1 MTRLEKK
8 LAALK
13 SEGRK
18 GLFIYITAGAPDI
31 ETSVRAMLEAE
42 RAGADVIELGIPFSD
57 PLADGPVIQESSVK
71 AIRNGMTLDGVLK
84 IVREIR
90 KSSEMPLVAMGYINN
105 LLSYGYNSAQPSN
118 DHYDGFEKFVVDAKA
133 AGLDGVI
140 LPDVPHEE
148 SSAMREISK
157 RNEFHL
163 VEFIT
168 PVTTVERMRETC
180 TDADGFIYC
189 VSNTGVTGVKE
200 LDFSVINRV
209 AREARQFT
217 STPMAVGFGIGN
229 AESAV
234 SAAVE
239 TDGVIVGSAV
249 VRRLLDGKF
258 DDAMALIKSMRDA
271 LDQHYRN

>member
-13 SEGRK
+13 AEGRK
-18 GLFIYITAGAPDI
+18 GLFIYITAGAPDA

-42 RAGADVIELGIPFSD
+42 KAGADVIELGIPFSD
-57 PLADGPVIQESSVK
+57 PLADGPVIQESSSMAV
-71 AIRNGMTLDGVLK
+71 RNGMTTAGVLEL
-84 IVREIR
+84 VREIR
-90 KSSEMPLVAMGYINN
+90 KESEMPLVAMGYINN
-105 LLSYGYNSAQPSN
+105 LLSYGFDGQKNYNG
-118 DHYDGFEKFVVDAKA
+118 YEKFVLDAKS

-148 SSAMREISK
+148 SEGMREISR

-168 PVTTVERMRETC
+168 PVTTVERMKDTC
-180 TDADGFIYC
+180 SNADGFIYC

-217 STPMAVGFGIGN
+217 QTPMAVGFGIGN

-234 SAAVE
+234 RAAVE

-258 DDAMALIKSMRDA
+258 DDAMKLIRSMRDA
-271 LDQHYRN
+271 LDEKYHH

>member
-1 MTRLEKK
+1 M
-8 LAALK
+8 
-13 SEGRK
+13 
-18 GLFIYITAGAPDI
+18 
-31 ETSVRAMLEAE
+31 
-42 RAGADVIELGIPFSD
+42 IELGIPFSD

-71 AIRNGMTLDGVLK
+71 AIRNGMTLNGVLD

-90 KSSEMPLVAMGYINN
+90 SQSEMPLIAMGYINN
-105 LLSYGYNSAQPSN
+105 LLSYDFDGSAHYN
-118 DHYDGFEKFVVDAKA
+118 GFDKFVVDAKA

-148 SSAMREISK
+148 AGDMRKISK
-157 RNEFHL
+157 RNAFHL

-180 TDADGFIYC
+180 SDADGFIYC

-234 SAAVE
+234 RAAVE

-258 DDAMALIKSMRDA
+258 DDAMSLIKSMRDA
-271 LDQHYRN
+271 LDQHYHG

>member
-18 GLFIYITAGAPDI
+18 GLFIYITAGAPDV

-42 RAGADVIELGIPFSD
+42 KAGADLIELGIPFSD
-57 PLADGPVIQESSVK
+57 PLADGPVIQESSSLAVRK
-71 AIRNGMTLDGVLK
+71 GMTTAGVLE

-90 KSSEMPLVAMGYINN
+90 RVSEMPLVAMGYINN
-105 LLSYGYNSAQPSN
+105 LLSYGFDGSENCN
-118 DHYDGFEKFVVDAKA
+118 GFEKFVIEAKA

-148 SSAMREISK
+148 SAEMREISR

-163 VEFIT
+163 TEFIT
-168 PVTTVERMRETC
+168 PVTTVERMKDTC
-180 TDADGFIYC
+180 ANADGFIYC

-200 LDFSVINRV
+200 LDFSTINRV
-209 AREARQFT
+209 VKAARQFT
-217 STPMAVGFGIGN
+217 GVPMAVGFGIGN
-229 AESAV
+229 ADSAV
-234 SAAVE
+234 RAASE
-239 TDGVIVGSAV
+239 TDAVIVGSAI

-258 DDAMALIKSMRDA
+258 NDAMNLIKSMRDA
-271 LDQHYRN
+271 LDKNYHA

>member
-8 LAALK
+8 LATLK

-18 GLFIYITAGAPDI
+18 GLFIYITAGAPDV
-31 ETSVRAMLEAE
+31 ETSLRAMLEAE

-57 PLADGPVIQESSVK
+57 PLADGPVIQESSALAV
-71 AIRNGMTLDGVLK
+71 RNGMTIYGVLE
-84 IVREIR
+84 IVRRIR
-90 KSSEMPLVAMGYINN
+90 KESEMPLVAMGYINN
-105 LLSYGYNSAQPSN
+105 LLSYGFDGQKIYN
-118 DHYDGFEKFVVDAKA
+118 GFEKFVVDAKA

-148 SSAMREISK
+148 AEAMRAISK

-168 PVTTVERMRETC
+168 PITTVERMRETC
-180 TDADGFIYC
+180 SEADGFIYC
-189 VSNTGVTGVKE
+189 VSNTGVTGVKK
-200 LDFSVINRV
+200 LDFGVINRV
-209 AREARQFT
+209 ARAARQFT
-217 STPMAVGFGIGN
+217 SIPMAVGFGIGN

-234 SAAVE
+234 AAAVE

-249 VRRLLDGKF
+249 VRLLLDGKF
-258 DDAMALIKSMRDA
+258 DEAMSLIRSMRAA
-271 LDQHYRN
+271 LDQNYHR

>member
-8 LAALK
+8 LATLK

-31 ETSVRAMLEAE
+31 ETSVRAMLDAE

-71 AIRNGMTLDGVLK
+71 AIRNGMTLNGVLEL
-84 IVREIR
+84 VRRIRRESEI
-90 KSSEMPLVAMGYINN
+90 PLIAMGYINN
-105 LLSYGYNSAQPSN
+105 LLSYAFDGSKEYN
-118 DHYDGFEKFVVDAKA
+118 GFEKFVVDAKA

-148 SSAMREISK
+148 AGEMRVISK
-157 RNEFHL
+157 RNAFHL

-180 TDADGFIYC
+180 SDADGFIYC

-200 LDFSVINRV
+200 LDFSVINKV

-217 STPMAVGFGIGN
+217 SVPMAVGFGIGN

-234 SAAVE
+234 RAAVE

-271 LDQHYRN
+271 LDQNYHR

>member
-8 LAALK
+8 LATLRA
-13 SEGRK
+13 EGRK
-18 GLFIYITAGAPDI
+18 GLFIYITAGAPDV
-31 ETSVRAMLEAE
+31 ETSIRAMLEAE

-57 PLADGPVIQESSVK
+57 PLADGPVIQESSSMAV
-71 AIRNGMTLDGVLK
+71 RNGMTIDGV
-84 IVREIR
+84 IDVVRRIR
-90 KSSEMPLVAMGYINN
+90 RESEMSLIAMGYINN
-105 LLSYGYNSAQPSN
+105 LLSYAFDGSAAHYN
-118 DHYDGFEKFVVDAKA
+118 GFEKFVVDAKA

-148 SSAMREISK
+148 SGAMREISK
-157 RNEFHL
+157 RNAFHL

-209 AREARQFT
+209 VRDARQFT
-217 STPMAVGFGIGN
+217 DTPMAVGFGIGN
-229 AESAV
+229 ADSAV
-234 SAAVE
+234 RAAVE

-271 LDQHYRN
+271 LDRQ

>member
-1 MTRLEKK
+1 
-8 LAALK
+8 
-13 SEGRK
+13 
-18 GLFIYITAGAPDI
+18 
-31 ETSVRAMLEAE
+31 MLEAE

-105 LLSYGYNSAQPSN
+105 LLSYKFDGSSP
-118 DHYDGFEKFVVDAKA
+118 YDGFEKFVVDAKA

-148 SSAMREISK
+148 SAEMREISK
-157 RNEFHL
+157 RNAFHL

-209 AREARQFT
+209 ARAARQFT

-229 AESAV
+229 AASAV

-249 VRRLLDGKF
+249 VRRLLDGQF
-258 DDAMALIKSMRDA
+258 DDAMALIRSMRDA
-271 LDQHYRN
+271 LDQHYHN

>member
-8 LAALK
+8 LSALRAD
-13 SEGRK
+13 GRK
-18 GLFIYITAGAPDI
+18 GLFIYITAGAPDV

-57 PLADGPVIQESSVK
+57 PLADGPVIQESSSLAV
-71 AIRNGMTLDGVLK
+71 RNGMTTGGVLEL
-84 IVREIR
+84 VRRIR
-90 KSSEMPLVAMGYINN
+90 RESEMPLVAMGYINN
-105 LLSYGYNSAQPSN
+105 LLSYGFDGQKV
-118 DHYDGFEKFVVDAKA
+118 YDGYEKFVVDAKA

-148 SSAMREISK
+148 AGSMRAISR

-168 PVTTVERMRETC
+168 PITTVERMRETC
-180 TDADGFIYC
+180 SEADGFIYC
-189 VSNTGVTGVKE
+189 VSNTGVTGVKK
-200 LDFSVINRV
+200 LDFGVINRV
-209 AREARQFT
+209 ARAARQFT
-217 STPMAVGFGIGN
+217 SIPMAVGFGIGD

-234 SAAVE
+234 AAAVE

-258 DDAMALIKSMRDA
+258 DEAMALIRSMRAA
-271 LDQHYRN
+271 LDQNYHR

>member
-18 GLFIYITAGAPDI
+18 GLFIYITAGAPDV

-42 RAGADVIELGIPFSD
+42 KAGADLIELGI
-57 PLADGPVIQESSVK
+57 DGPVIQESSSLAV
-71 AIRNGMTLDGVLK
+71 RNGMTTAGVLEL
-84 IVREIR
+84 VREIR

-105 LLSYGYNSAQPSN
+105 LLSYGFDGSDNYN
-118 DHYDGFEKFVVDAKA
+118 GFEKFVFDAKA

-148 SSAMREISK
+148 SAEMREISR

-163 VEFIT
+163 TEFIT
-168 PVTTVERMRETC
+168 PVTTVERMKDTC
-180 TDADGFIYC
+180 AHAAGFIYC

-200 LDFSVINRV
+200 LDFSTINRV
-209 AREARQFT
+209 VKAARQFT
-217 STPMAVGFGIGN
+217 EVPMAVGFGIGN
-229 AESAV
+229 ADSAV
-234 SAAVE
+234 RAASE
-239 TDGVIVGSAV
+239 TDAVIVGSAV

-258 DDAMALIKSMRDA
+258 DDAMNLIKSMRDA
-271 LDQHYRN
+271 LDERFGGK

>member
-31 ETSVRAMLEAE
+31 ETSVKAMLEAE

-57 PLADGPVIQESSVK
+57 PLADGPVIQESSVR
-71 AIRNGMTLDGVLK
+71 AIRNGMTVEGVLK

-105 LLSYGYNSAQPSN
+105 LLSYGFDGSSP
-118 DHYDGFEKFVVDAKA
+118 YDGFEKFVIEAKA

-258 DDAMALIKSMRDA
+258 DEAMALIRSMRSA